1 MRKQSSCS
9 SSSSSSVSAS
19 PLVRLFLLLALIFI
33 IKDYGI
39 VRVAE
44 GGKRR
49 VHIPDDLEDVIDDGE
64 DEEWKRWG
72 EKSTPSQDFEFDPP
86 PPMDFTKMD
95 TSQIQDEMMNRH
107 SGPSF
112 GFVKLRLGVRRSP
125 DMVTE
130 IAMKWTKVLKT
141 GSIEANFK
149 AVDTNTIMFTMQR
162 GKDTTEL
169 KEFVLNQPEAY
180 EMKIGDHVV
189 RRPGDPPLEEVIEK
203 LRIEKNEA
211 QDHSSTE
218 SSELLKRDEL

>member
-1 MRKQSSCS
+1 MRKQSSFCCF
-9 SSSSSSVSAS
+9 AS
-19 PLVRLFLLLALIFI
+19 PLVRLFLLLVLIFSA
-33 IKDYGI
+33 KDGGI

-49 VHIPDDLEDVIDDGE
+49 VHIPDELEDVIDDEE
-64 DEEWKRWG
+64 DEAWKLWG
-72 EKSTPSQDFEFDPP
+72 KKSTPSQDLKFDPP

-95 TSQIQDEMMNRH
+95 QSQIQAEMMKRH

-112 GFVKLRLGVRRSP
+112 GFVKLRLGTPRSP

-141 GSIEANFK
+141 GSIAANFM

-162 GKDTTEL
+162 GKDTAEL

-180 EMKIGDHVV
+180 EMKIGDHIF

-203 LRIEKNEA
+203 LRNEKNKAHE
-211 QDHSSTE
+211 DSSME
-218 SSELLKRDEL
+218 SSEQLKHDEL

>member
-1 MRKQSSCS
+1 MRKQSRCCS
-9 SSSSSSVSAS
+9 SAS
-19 PLVRLFLLLALIFI
+19 ILVRLFLLLALIFI
-33 IKDYGI
+33 GGI
-39 VRVAE
+39 IRVAE

-49 VHIPDDLEDVIDDGE
+49 VHIPDELDDVIDNEE
-64 DEEWKRWG
+64 DEDWKRWG
-72 EKSTPSQDFEFDPP
+72 QKSTPSEDFEFAPP
-86 PPMDFTKMD
+86 SPMDFTKTD
-95 TSQIQDEMMNRH
+95 PSQIQSEMLNRH

-125 DMVTE
+125 DMVAE

-141 GSIEANFK
+141 GSIEAHFM

-180 EMKIGDHVV
+180 EMKIGDHVF
-189 RRPGDPPLEEVIEK
+189 RRPGDPPIEEVIEK

-211 QDHSSTE
+211 HEHHAHSSAE
-218 SSELLKRDEL
+218 SSEQLKHEEL